1 MYAYHKLTISFITTL
16 FVFLL
21 KKSVKMPFFFCFS
34 LMAMLT
40 NFSQSLN
47 MVLLFTKKKY
57 ILKAYVGNITIFFRI
72 TSSFWNLVNVYDI
85 LGEIHQRRISM
96 MKQAIE
102 KKSSVRKLNEENTEN
117 PYYLKIK

>member
-96 MKQAIE
+96 MKQPIE